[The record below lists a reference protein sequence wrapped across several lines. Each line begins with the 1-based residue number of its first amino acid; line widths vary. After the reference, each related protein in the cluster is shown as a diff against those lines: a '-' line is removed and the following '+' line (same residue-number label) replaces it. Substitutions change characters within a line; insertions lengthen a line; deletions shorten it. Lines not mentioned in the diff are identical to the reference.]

1 MIPVFCGRSL
11 VVKHQ
16 LPKLRLRVRFSLPAP
31 KKEGTTAS
39 SCPFLFCFKKQY
51 DLFGLF
57 LFSLYKQ
64 RKTAIVST
72 PNDSGLFSIPN
83 MLVYSLVFDD
93 SIFLS
98 FQSPYSAICISAPK
112 DSMIFLSIFLLQG
125 RYCIPAVRL
134 LSSTSGTGVAA
145 SSNRISL
152 K

>member
-16 LPKLRLRVRFSLPAP
+16 LPKLRLRVRFSSPAP
-31 KKEGTTAS
+31 N
-39 SCPFLFCFKKQY
+39 FKKQS

-98 FQSPYSAICISAPK
+98 FQPPYSAICISARK
-112 DSMIFLSIFLLQG
+112 DSMIFLSIFIFSISGQILHPCGQAAFLHFRHWYCFFIKQNLFEIVYLLKI
-125 RYCIPAVRL
+125 C
-134 LSSTSGTGVAA
+134 SD
-145 SSNRISL
+145 
-152 K
+152 

>member
-16 LPKLRLRVRFSLPAP
+16 LPKLRLRVRFSSPAP
-31 KKEGTTAS
+31 N
-39 SCPFLFCFKKQY
+39 FKKQS

-98 FQSPYSAICISAPK
+98 FQSPYSAICISVSEN
-112 DSMIFLSIFLLQG
+112 SMIFLSIFLLQG
-125 RYCIPAVRL
+125 RYCMPAVRL

>member
-16 LPKLRLRVRFSLPAP
+16 LPKLRLRVRFSSPAP
-31 KKEGTTAS
+31 N
-39 SCPFLFCFKKQY
+39 FKKQS

-57 LFSLYKQ
+57 LFSLYKR

-72 PNDSGLFSIPN
+72 SNDSGLFSIPN

-125 RYCIPAVRL
+125 KYCIPAVRL

>member
-16 LPKLRLRVRFSLPAP
+16 LPKLRLRVRFSSPAP
-31 KKEGTTAS
+31 N
-39 SCPFLFCFKKQY
+39 FKKQS
-51 DLFGLF
+51 DLFG

-72 PNDSGLFSIPN
+72 LNDSGLFSIPN

-125 RYCIPAVRL
+125 RYCIPAIRL

>member
-16 LPKLRLRVRFSLPAP
+16 LPKLRLRVRFSSPAP
-31 KKEGTTAS
+31 N
-39 SCPFLFCFKKQY
+39 FKKQS

-57 LFSLYKQ
+57 FLFNNK
-64 RKTAIVST
+64 R
-72 PNDSGLFSIPN
+72 P
-83 MLVYSLVFDD
+83 
-93 SIFLS
+93 LS
-98 FQSPYSAICISAPK
+98 FPRQTTAVFFQSQICLFIPLFLMILFFFLFNRHIPQSAISAPK

>member
-16 LPKLRLRVRFSLPAP
+16 LPKLRLRVRFSSPAP
-31 KKEGTTAS
+31 N
-39 SCPFLFCFKKQY
+39 FKKQS

-98 FQSPYSAICISAPK
+98 FQSPYSAICISVSEN
-112 DSMIFLSIFLLQG
+112 SMIFLSIFLLQG
-125 RYCIPAVRL
+125 KYCMPAVRL
-134 LSSTSGTGVAA
+134 LSSTSGTGVAS

>member
-16 LPKLRLRVRFSLPAP
+16 LPKLRLRVRFSSPAP
-31 KKEGTTAS
+31 N
-39 SCPFLFCFKKQY
+39 FRKQS

-98 FQSPYSAICISAPK
+98 FQSPYSAICISVSEN
-112 DSMIFLSIFLLQG
+112 SMIFLSIFLLQG
-125 RYCIPAVRL
+125 RYCMPAVRL

>member
-16 LPKLRLRVRFSLPAP
+16 LPKLRLRVRFSSPAP
-31 KKEGTTAS
+31 I
-39 SCPFLFCFKKQY
+39 FRKQS

-57 LFSLYKQ
+57 SFSLYKQ

-98 FQSPYSAICISAPK
+98 FQSPYSVICISAPK
-112 DSMIFLSIFLLQG
+112 DSMISLSIFIFSISGQILHPCGQAAFFHLRHWYCFFIKQNLFEIVYLLKI
-125 RYCIPAVRL
+125 C
-134 LSSTSGTGVAA
+134 SD
-145 SSNRISL
+145 
-152 K
+152 

>member
-16 LPKLRLRVRFSLPAP
+16 LPKLRLRVRFSSPAP
-31 KKEGTTAS
+31 N
-39 SCPFLFCFKKQY
+39 FRKQS

-98 FQSPYSAICISAPK
+98 FQPPYFAVCNFSPK
-112 DSMIFLSIFLLQG
+112 NSMIFLSIFLLQG
-125 RYCIPAVRL
+125 RYCMPAVRL
-134 LSSTSGTGVAA
+134 LSATSGTGVAA

>member
-16 LPKLRLRVRFSLPAP
+16 LPKLRLRVRFSSPAP
-31 KKEGTTAS
+31 N
-39 SCPFLFCFKKQY
+39 FRKQS

-57 LFSLYKQ
+57 SFYKR

-112 DSMIFLSIFLLQG
+112 DSMIFLSIF
-125 RYCIPAVRL
+125 
-134 LSSTSGTGVAA
+134 STSGQILHPCGQAA
-145 SSNRISL
+145 FLNFWNRCCCFIKQNFFEIVYLL
-152 K
+152 KICTD

>member
-16 LPKLRLRVRFSLPAP
+16 LPKLRLRVRFSSPAP
-31 KKEGTTAS
+31 N
-39 SCPFLFCFKKQY
+39 FKKQS

-83 MLVYSLVFDD
+83 MLVYSLVFDDD

>member
-16 LPKLRLRVRFSLPAP
+16 LPKLRLRVRFSSPAP
-31 KKEGTTAS
+31 N
-39 SCPFLFCFKKQY
+39 FRKQS

-57 LFSLYKQ
+57 SFSLYKR

-72 PNDSGLFSIPN
+72 PNDSGLFLIPN
-83 MLVYSLVFDD
+83 MLVYFLVFDD

-112 DSMIFLSIFLLQG
+112 DSMIFLSIFLFQG
-125 RYCIPAVRL
+125 KYCIPAVRL
-134 LSSTSGTGVAA
+134 LSSTSGTGVAS

>member
-16 LPKLRLRVRFSLPAP
+16 LPKLRLRVRFSSPAP
-31 KKEGTTAS
+31 N
-39 SCPFLFCFKKQY
+39 FRKQS

-57 LFSLYKQ
+57 PFSLYKQ

-125 RYCIPAVRL
+125 KYCIPAVRL

>member
-16 LPKLRLRVRFSLPAP
+16 LPKLRLRVRFSSPAP
-31 KKEGTTAS
+31 N
-39 SCPFLFCFKKQY
+39 FKKQS

-98 FQSPYSAICISAPK
+98 FQSPYSVICISAPK
-112 DSMIFLSIFLLQG
+112 DSMISLSIFIFSISGQILHPCGQAAFLHLRHWYCFFIKQNLFEIVYLLKI
-125 RYCIPAVRL
+125 C
-134 LSSTSGTGVAA
+134 SD
-145 SSNRISL
+145 
-152 K
+152 